1 MEPVKLLRV
10 TMFFQDQEFILNH
23 KVFKSNKKSQREI
36 GMQIREALRDKKR
49 LITKLIKQK
58 PEFSVVIQHCSHFRI
73 QINNYVFIDLADL
86 SGL

>member
-58 PEFSVVIQHCSHFRI
+58 PDLSVVIQHCSHFRI